1 MTGELKIPMIE
12 RLNKILRMLTAISKP
27 FEEVSWIPSVMRSSK
42 VQEFCDP
49 IQITLPDNQDLISFL
64 EANDRR
70 IVFLDTHIEAGFAVS
85 EQVDRAGR
93 ENINPDSAT
102 SPFFH
107 GISVQL
113 SNIREKPV
121 SAIFYF
127 SGNHGPSC
135 SAGGGKGLISLKI
148 EGFFKVSITF
158 HGQAVTAFHLRE
170 VGAPLEAKNDTM

>member
-70 IVFLDTHIEAGFAVS
+70 IVFLDTHIEAGFAVG

-121 SAIFYF
+121 SAIFT
-127 SGNHGPSC
+127 SV
-135 SAGGGKGLISLKI
+135 AIMAQAALQAAEKGSFHSKLKDSSRSL
-148 EGFFKVSITF
+148 ELFMGR
-158 HGQAVTAFHLRE
+158 LL
-170 VGAPLEAKNDTM
+170 PLFI